1 MIPAACKTC
10 KKTPRSFKSTNLL
23 LFYDQNHCLCKM
35 AAILKKG
42 AILDFQMASKL
53 QEIIP
58 VAFKTH

>member
-1 MIPAACKTC
+1 
-10 KKTPRSFKSTNLL
+10 
-23 LFYDQNHCLCKM
+23 M